1 MVGDGGVLENV
12 HSTMGMAV
20 VAVEK
25 IEAELTGNQ
34 VAAETKTPPWSVMV
48 AVERIRARRSRMATT
63 EEH

>member
-1 MVGDGGVLENV
+1 
-12 HSTMGMAV
+12 MGMAV

-48 AVERIRARRSRMATT
+48 AVERIRAGRSRMATT